1 MKPMLRLTALLAAVL
16 LLAACK
22 PETLEV
28 LQERD
33 IVYTVGTDRNAAHL
47 KTDAEWDALLERF
60 CNYAAEGSAV
70 TFYNSV
76 SHGGTVRKAAT
87 KDAVTYSTTS
97 REEMKQWMRRMEDAG
112 MTVTVTYDSGTG
124 TWNGMA
130 YASASSSQ
138 SECPFDSR
146 GATLSLFSVS
156 EDSQVRFSRGNL
168 QYHSVNNTWQ
178 MAAEQYVGLG
188 ENAEWTTLFD
198 WNTNDTQ
205 PWMAGHDTVFSG
217 LAGQWR
223 MLNEEEWRYLLEYR
237 SASPLGGATDARYAQ
252 VSVDGVRG
260 LLLFPDSYS
269 HPAGIMLP
277 VSINASSSAAWNANS
292 YTQSEWALIEEAG
305 AVFLP
310 LAGYRSNGSATH
322 TGTAGRYWVAADI
335 IAMGYNAL
343 YIDDNMVAVSAWFG
357 DMETS
362 IRLVCGE

>member
-1 MKPMLRLTALLAAVL
+1 MKTSIKLFALLAAVL
-16 LLAACK
+16 LMAACK
-22 PETLEV
+22 PEPVEV

-47 KTDAEWDALLERF
+47 KTNAEWDALLERF
-60 CNYAAEGSAV
+60 CTYAEGGSAV
-70 TFYNSV
+70 TFYNTV
-76 SHGGTVRKAAT
+76 SHGATVHKAAT

-112 MTVTVTYDSGTG
+112 MTVTVTYDAGTG

-130 YASASSSQ
+130 YASAPSSQ
-138 SECPFDSR
+138 GESPFDGQ
-146 GATLSLFSVS
+146 GATRSLFSVS
-156 EDSQVRFSRGNL
+156 DDSRVRFSRGNL
-168 QYHSVNNTWQ
+168 QYHSGNATWR
-178 MAAEQYVGLG
+178 MAAEQYVYLD

-198 WNTNDTQ
+198 WGSNDSQ
-205 PWMAGHDTVFSG
+205 PWMAGHDTLFAG

-252 VSVDGVRG
+252 VAVDGVRG

-277 VSINASSSAAWNANS
+277 VSINGSSSAAWNANS
-292 YTQSEWALIEEAG
+292 YTQREWALIEEAG

-322 TGTAGRYWVAADI
+322 MGTAGRYWVAADLM
-335 IAMGYNAL
+335 AMGYNAL
-343 YIDDNMVAVSAWFG
+343 YIDDNMVGVSAWFG
-357 DMETS
+357 DMGTS